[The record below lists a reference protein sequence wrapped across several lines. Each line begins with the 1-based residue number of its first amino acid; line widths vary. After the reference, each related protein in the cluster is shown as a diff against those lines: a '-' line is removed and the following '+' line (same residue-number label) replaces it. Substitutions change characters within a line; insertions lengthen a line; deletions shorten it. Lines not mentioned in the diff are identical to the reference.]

1 MKRILLPA
9 GGAILATGLLAA
21 GLAGTA
27 NAAPDWAYDTMAKD
41 APSAVDV
48 AEFWL
53 AANGATN
60 NLAKAT
66 PYTWETKAT
75 PKLNA
80 GGGYTPDGKP

>member
-27 NAAPDWAYDTMAKD
+27 SANASPDWAADTMAKD
-41 APSAVDV
+41 APAGGGSRRL
-48 AEFWL
+48 L
-53 AANGATN
+53 AQGQRHDD

-66 PYTWETKAT
+66 AYTTETQGH
-75 PKLNA
+75 PRS
-80 GGGYTPDGKP
+80 